1 MTSRSTPRISS
12 RKQPRQARSTAL
24 VTAILEA
31 AIQVLAEEGA
41 PRFTTARVAERAGV
55 SVGSVYQYFPNKASI
70 LFQLQLEEWQRT
82 SALMREILQDAR
94 YPPLQRMRTLVLA
107 FVRSECEEAA
117 MRTALDDAA
126 PLYRDAPVMAA
137 KAAGEGIF
145 QAFVQEVLPSET
157 PARQAQVCE
166 LVTTTIGAVGK
177 AFSSVPRSEAE
188 ITTFAAELGEMVC
201 GYLQLKDEMSRLG
214 D

>member
-70 LFQLQLEEWQRT
+70 LFQLQLEEWQRVRT
-82 SALMREILQDAR
+82 DAGDFAGRPLSA
-94 YPPLQRMRTLVLA
+94 
-107 FVRSECEEAA
+107 
-117 MRTALDDAA
+117 
-126 PLYRDAPVMAA
+126 
-137 KAAGEGIF
+137 
-145 QAFVQEVLPSET
+145 T
-157 PARQAQVCE
+157 PANAHA
-166 LVTTTIGAVGK
+166 GAGFC
-177 AFSSVPRSEAE
+177 A
-188 ITTFAAELGEMVC
+188 LGV
-201 GYLQLKDEMSRLG
+201 
-214 D
+214 

>member
-82 SALMREILQDAR
+82 TALLREILQDTDK
-94 YPPLQRMRTLVLA
+94 PPLERMRGLVLA

-126 PLYRDAPVMAA
+126 PLYRDAPEVTEA

-145 QAFVQEVLPSET
+145 QAFVQEVLPNAT
-157 PARQAQVCE
+157 LAKQALVCE
-166 LVTTTIGAVGK
+166 LVTTTIGAAGK
-177 AFSSVPRSEAE
+177 AFSSTPRNDAE
-188 ITTFAAELGEMVC
+188 ITAFAAELGEMVC
-201 GYLQLKDEMSRLG
+201 GYLRTAGEN
-214 D
+214 

>member
-82 SALMREILQDAR
+82 SLMREILQDTVIR
-94 YPPLQRMRTLVLA
+94 HS
-107 FVRSECEEAA
+107 SECA
-117 MRTALDDAA
+117 RWCWLCALG
-126 PLYRDAPVMAA
+126 V
-137 KAAGEGIF
+137 
-145 QAFVQEVLPSET
+145 
-157 PARQAQVCE
+157 
-166 LVTTTIGAVGK
+166 
-177 AFSSVPRSEAE
+177 
-188 ITTFAAELGEMVC
+188 
-201 GYLQLKDEMSRLG
+201 
-214 D
+214 